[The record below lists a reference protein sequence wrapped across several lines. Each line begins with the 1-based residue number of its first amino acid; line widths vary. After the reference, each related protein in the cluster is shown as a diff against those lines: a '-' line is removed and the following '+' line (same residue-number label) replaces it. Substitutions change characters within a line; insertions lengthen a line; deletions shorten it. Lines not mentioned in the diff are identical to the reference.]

1 MFNINTFRSHLR
13 ETAESDKHEFPVS
26 LGKEGY
32 VYGAKGKNPKMI
44 QSSHPPGKVG
54 TELADGHPH
63 HIEIIAGMLAKKK

>member
-26 LGKEGY
+26 LGDNGY
-32 VYGAKGKNPKMI
+32 VYGAKGTSPKMI

-63 HIEIIAGMLAKKK
+63 HTEILAGMLAKKK